1 MSTNSRCTVHVS
13 KLSENFIKYCSIS
26 WTEHC
31 IELHRKARE
40 SIKCGN
46 SIDGTNSLDGIS
58 DVKKGSHKRSE
69 SSEEENIQL
78 LRIRYAITSSGGNLL
93 LNNRYIAKKLGD
105 TYPMNLVLCS
115 ESSDYFDESEY
126 FSIFPYCAESSE
138 PTGFLNL
145 QSQCLCELCFFLNV
159 IFIVD
164 SDYTERT
171 QHSSELNDEN
181 GSNSNASVRYVYQR
195 NLLAD

>member
-1 MSTNSRCTVHVS
+1 MHLS

-31 IELHRKARE
+31 IELHRNARE
-40 SIKCGN
+40 SIKCGH

-58 DVKKGSHKRSE
+58 DGKKGSHKRSE

-93 LNNRYIAKKLGD
+93 LNNRYIAKRLGD
-105 TYPMNLVLCS
+105 AYPMNLVLCS

-126 FSIFPYCAESSE
+126 YSMPYCAESSE
-138 PTGFLNL
+138 PTGFLILLNL
-145 QSQCLCELCFFLNV
+145 QCLCE
-159 IFIVD
+159 
-164 SDYTERT
+164 
-171 QHSSELNDEN
+171 
-181 GSNSNASVRYVYQR
+181 
-195 NLLAD
+195 